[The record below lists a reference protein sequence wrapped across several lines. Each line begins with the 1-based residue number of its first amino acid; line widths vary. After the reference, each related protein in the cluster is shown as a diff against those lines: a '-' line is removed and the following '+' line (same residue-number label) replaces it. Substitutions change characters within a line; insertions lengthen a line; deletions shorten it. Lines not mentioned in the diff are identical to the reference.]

1 MKTYYISWY
10 GPYRMENIYE
20 NDFGDNEKLYS
31 NVLYMIAGKER
42 YQRGP
47 DEIKYI
53 GITTNGVYY
62 RFKNHH
68 KAINVTR
75 DFQVWI
81 GCLDKSLVNK
91 KDLELVESVLIY
103 FTQTGL
109 NEKKTIKPPKISC
122 TVISRYYNKYYE
134 VYKNQKSY
142 LTMLPDVLMWRKE
155 ENKLFYASKLASYDI
170 E

>member
-10 GPYRMENIYE
+10 GPYRIENIYE

-91 KDLELVESVLIY
+91 KI
-103 FTQTGL
+103 L
-109 NEKKTIKPPKISC
+109 NLLSLCLYILHKQ
-122 TVISRYYNKYYE
+122 V
-134 VYKNQKSY
+134 
-142 LTMLPDVLMWRKE
+142 
-155 ENKLFYASKLASYDI
+155 
-170 E
+170 